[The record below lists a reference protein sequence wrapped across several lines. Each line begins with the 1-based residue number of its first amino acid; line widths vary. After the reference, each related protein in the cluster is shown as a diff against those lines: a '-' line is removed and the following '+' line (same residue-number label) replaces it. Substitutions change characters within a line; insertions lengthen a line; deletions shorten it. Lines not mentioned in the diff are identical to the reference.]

1 MESTVSGVEVTKL
14 INYSGL
20 YLLDSFEV
28 NIQLASIKAIGLTF
42 VLHSCSIVSSI
53 VSSIIIAQYNSCVI
67 TDWLTKHGD
76 IKHSKARKERN
87 WKQDSSDSV

>member
-1 MESTVSGVEVTKL
+1 MRLVASKAFEMWVPPSVNYLMESTVSGVEVTKL

-42 VLHSCSIVSSI
+42 VFHCVLHCVLHYYCSV
-53 VSSIIIAQYNSCVI
+53 QLLC
-67 TDWLTKHGD
+67 DHGLID
-76 IKHSKARKERN
+76 
-87 WKQDSSDSV
+87 